1 MRQSQY
7 ANNPPPPPPAAY
19 NRHSDSVRSGD
30 PITGTNVY
38 GRDSGAGG
46 WNNHYDYVPQHQ
58 QQGPGNGN
66 HGWVDESSYNGPY
79 YGRQEAYGR

>member
-1 MRQSQY
+1 MRQSSQY

-19 NRHSDSVRSGD
+19 NRHSDSVRSQD

-38 GRDSGAGG
+38 GRDSSY
-46 WNNHYDYVPQHQ
+46 NNHYNYEPQPQ
-58 QQGPGNGN
+58 QQGNGN